1 MRISIVPSFSLLTRL
16 MTACSALAACFIFS
30 IAPAAD
36 PKTPLSGKDIYQKVL
51 KSAVWIAHAA
61 QSSDGRVGI
70 ASGSGSLIDV
80 TGRYVLT
87 NYHVVADSPTVAV
100 FFPQYDSNRKLIP
113 QREHYTKQLLSK
125 GGIVGKVIYFEKK
138 KDLAIVQLPS
148 PLPSGVT
155 SLPLAREGVGPGDS
169 VHSIGNPGA
178 SGALWAY
185 SPGSVKA
192 VYPKK
197 WDVMDR
203 DGPMHF
209 EATVVET
216 TSPVN
221 PGDSGGPLVN
231 NFGELVAV
239 TQGGI
244 SSMGTISY
252 FIDLSE
258 VRKVLKDKN
267 IRITSPPASAVAAT
281 EGEAKVEDPGAA
293 ERQVLEGQAQAKL
306 NAAELFRDTPGRYR
320 EKLEEVIKRY
330 PDTKAAAEAKNK
342 LAKLK

>member
-1 MRISIVPSFSLLTRL
+1 MQIQAMVRCLTSTRAL
-16 MTACSALAACFIFS
+16 TACGTFAAGFWLAL
-30 IAPAAD
+30 APAAD

-51 KSAVWIAHAA
+51 KSAAWIAHATPM
-61 QSSDGRVGI
+61 SDGRVGMI
-70 ASGSGSLIDV
+70 TGSGSLIDV

-87 NYHVVADSPTVAV
+87 NYHVVADQPTMTV
-100 FFPQYDSNRKLIP
+100 FFPQYDANKKLIAL
-113 QREHYTKQLLSK
+113 RDHYARQLVNK
-125 GGIVGKVIYFEKK
+125 GGIEGKVIHRDRKR
-138 KDLAIVQLPS
+138 DLAILQLPT
-148 PLPSGVT
+148 LPSGVT
-155 SLPLAREGVGPGDS
+155 AVPLARESVGPGDS

-197 WDVMDR
+197 WDVMER
-203 DGPMHF
+203 DGLLHF

-231 NFGELVAV
+231 NSAELVAV

-267 IRITSPPASAVAAT
+267 IRISTPPASAVASND
-281 EGEAKVEDPGAA
+281 GETKAEDPAA
-293 ERQVLEGQAQAKL
+293 SERQHLESKAQAKL
-306 NAAELFRDTPGRYR
+306 NAAELFRDSPSRYR
-320 EKLEEVIKRY
+320 EKLEDVIKQY

-342 LAKLK
+342 LEKLK